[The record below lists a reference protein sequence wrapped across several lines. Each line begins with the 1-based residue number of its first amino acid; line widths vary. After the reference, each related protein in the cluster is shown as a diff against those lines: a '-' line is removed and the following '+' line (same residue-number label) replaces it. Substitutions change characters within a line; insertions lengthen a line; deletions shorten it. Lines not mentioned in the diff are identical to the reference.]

1 MGAFNF
7 KSALRFVRRHGSDV
21 AEACEL
27 IADLGEHVGVAPTVA
42 DTLRTAADAGR
53 IASGQ
58 PRTPRKQPAQ
68 RARAAPTEK
77 SAPIRTTA
85 TVCDT
90 ATPPVATK
98 RRKARSTQPPAPPV
112 HVLTATV
119 GTPDP
124 NAWKRHLPKMPK

>member
-7 KSALRFVRRHGSDV
+7 KSALRFVRKHGSDV

-27 IADLGEHVGVAPTVA
+27 IADLGEHVGASPAVA

-58 PRTPRKQPAQ
+58 PRAERPPRKQPA
-68 RARAAPTEK
+68 RTVPAERP
-77 SAPIRTTA
+77 APIRTTA

-90 ATPPVATK
+90 AAPPAAPKRRKPRPAQPPTPPV
-98 RRKARSTQPPAPPV
+98 R
-112 HVLTATV
+112 VLTATV

-124 NAWKRHLPKMPK
+124 DAWKRHLPKMK